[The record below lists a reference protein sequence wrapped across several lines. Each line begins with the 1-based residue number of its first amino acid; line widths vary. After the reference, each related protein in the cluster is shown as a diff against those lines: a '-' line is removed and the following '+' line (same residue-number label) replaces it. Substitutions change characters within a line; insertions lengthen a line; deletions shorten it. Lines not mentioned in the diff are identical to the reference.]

1 MQGKALSAL
10 IKEEKD
16 KMGKLSEIAI
26 KFSLDVE
33 AG

>member
-16 KMGKLSEIAI
+16 KMDKLSEIAI